1 MSDTNNN
8 ENWLFSVRNF
18 LRPSKTI
25 PSTSWRADTT
35 WGLLNGKQSLQR
47 FLILIFGLTL
57 FGIGEAFLVI
67 TSLGN
72 SPWVVLSEGIS
83 LNSNLNIGQATFF
96 VSLMVLFFWIPLKQ
110 KPGFGTLANIVVISA
125 SIELGLLII
134 PDGNNLALKVFY
146 VLFGILLVGIG
157 SALYITCGL
166 GTGPRDGLM
175 TGLHYRT
182 GGAGRSS
189 SPWNRDGCSDHRCLA
204 WRLVGRG
211 NCPLCPAYWSIC
223 CNLPG
228 CLRAAYLK
236 VTNRVKPLPSVCRT
250 ASDNMSKTPC

>member
-8 ENWLFSVRNF
+8 ENWLYLIRNF
-18 LRPSKTI
+18 LKPSRTI
-25 PSTSWRADTT
+25 PTTSWRAEST
-35 WGLLNGKQSLQR
+35 WGLTNGNQSLQR
-47 FLILIFGLTL
+47 FFLLIVGLSV
-57 FGIGEAFLVI
+57 FGIGEAFLVV

-96 VSLMVLFFWIPLKQ
+96 VSLVVLFFWIPLRQ
-110 KPGFGTLANIVVISA
+110 KPGFGTLANIVVISVA
-125 SIELGLLII
+125 IELGLLII
-134 PDGNNLALKVFY
+134 PEVESISLKLFY

-182 GGAGRSS
+182 GVR
-189 SPWNRDGCSDHRCLA
+189 
-204 WRLVGRG
+204 VGRVRLG
-211 NCPLCPAYWSIC
+211 IEVLALTTGALLGGSLGVGTALFALFI
-223 CNLPG
+223 G
-228 CLRAAYLK
+228 Q
-236 VTNRVKPLPSVCRT
+236 SVAISLGVLGRLT
-250 ASDNMSKTPC
+250 SK

>member
-8 ENWLFSVRNF
+8 ENWLYIIRNF
-18 LRPSKTI
+18 LKPSRTI
-25 PSTSWRADTT
+25 PTTSWRAEST
-35 WGLLNGKQSLQR
+35 WGLTNGNQSLQR
-47 FLILIFGLTL
+47 FFLLIFGLSV
-57 FGIGEAFLVI
+57 FGIGEAFLVV

-96 VSLMVLFFWIPLKQ
+96 VSLVVLFFWIPLRQ
-110 KPGFGTLANIVVISA
+110 KPGFGTLANIVVIA
-125 SIELGLLII
+125 VAIELGLLII
-134 PDGNNLALKVFY
+134 PEVESISLKLFY

-182 GGAGRSS
+182 GVR
-189 SPWNRDGCSDHRCLA
+189 
-204 WRLVGRG
+204 VGRVRLG
-211 NCPLCPAYWSIC
+211 IEVLALTTGALLGGSLGVGTALFALFI
-223 CNLPG
+223 G
-228 CLRAAYLK
+228 Q
-236 VTNRVKPLPSVCRT
+236 SVAISLGVLGRLT
-250 ASDNMSKTPC
+250 SK

>member
-1 MSDTNNN
+1 VSDTNNN
-8 ENWLFSVRNF
+8 ENWLFSLRNF
-18 LRPSKTI
+18 LKPSKTI
-25 PSTSWRADTT
+25 PSTSWRANTT
-35 WGLLNGKQSLQR
+35 WGLIDGNQSLQR

-110 KPGFGTLANIVVISA
+110 KPGFGTLANMVVIA
-125 SIELGLLII
+125 AAIELGLLII
-134 PDGNNLALKVFY
+134 PEVNNLALKVFY

-182 GGAGRSS
+182 GVR
-189 SPWNRDGCSDHRCLA
+189 
-204 WRLVGRG
+204 VGRVRLG
-211 NCPLCPAYWSIC
+211 IEVVALTTGALLGGSLGVGTALFALLI
-223 CNLPG
+223 G
-228 CLRAAYLK
+228 Q
-236 VTNRVKPLPSVCRT
+236 SVAISLGVLGRLT
-250 ASDNMSKTPC
+250 SK

>member
-1 MSDTNNN
+1 VSDTNNN

-182 GGAGRSS
+182 GVR
-189 SPWNRDGCSDHRCLA
+189 
-204 WRLVGRG
+204 VGRVRLG
-211 NCPLCPAYWSIC
+211 IEMVALTTGALLGGSLGVGTALFALLI
-223 CNLPG
+223 G
-228 CLRAAYLK
+228 Q
-236 VTNRVKPLPSVCRT
+236 SVAISLGVLGRLT
-250 ASDNMSKTPC
+250 SK

>member
-1 MSDTNNN
+1 MSDNNNN
-8 ENWLFSVRNF
+8 ENWLFSLRNF
-18 LRPSKTI
+18 LKPSKTI
-25 PSTSWRADTT
+25 PSTSWRANTT
-35 WGLLNGKQSLQR
+35 WGLIDGNQSLQR

-110 KPGFGTLANIVVISA
+110 KPGFGTLANMVVIA
-125 SIELGLLII
+125 AAIELGLLII
-134 PDGNNLALKVFY
+134 PEVNNLALKVFY

-182 GGAGRSS
+182 GVR
-189 SPWNRDGCSDHRCLA
+189 
-204 WRLVGRG
+204 VGRVRLG
-211 NCPLCPAYWSIC
+211 IEVVALTTGALLGGSLGVGTALFALLI
-223 CNLPG
+223 G
-228 CLRAAYLK
+228 Q
-236 VTNRVKPLPSVCRT
+236 SVAISLGVLERIT
-250 ASDNMSKTPC
+250 SK